1 MSIFKIENAQPTGQ
15 FYYGMIEGD
24 YPSQFKTTRKNVNVY
39 MFQITEITNDGI
51 AIASPMDSLVDVIP
65 FEKASKIKAVG
76 GDILKVS
83 VYEPLTK
90 KILIDAM
97 DADIPAI
104 VTDTNLI
111 QYAVRS
117 FSMRQGGVITVDLDN
132 GTSVSMYDLYVLDR
146 TLIFGK

>member
-76 GDILKVS
+76 GEILKVS

-90 KILIDAM
+90 SILIEAM
-97 DADIPAI
+97 DKDTPAI
-104 VTDTNLI
+104 VFDSSLKE
-111 QYAVRS
+111 YSVSS
-117 FSMRQGGVITVDLDN
+117 FSMKQGGVVVVELDN
-132 GTSVSMYDLYVLDR
+132 GTYVAVSDLYVLDR
-146 TLIFGK
+146 TMSFGK

>member
-39 MFQITEITNDGI
+39 MFQINEITNDGI
-51 AIASPMDSLVDVIP
+51 SIASPMDSLVDVVP

-76 GDILKVS
+76 GEILKVS

-90 KILIDAM
+90 AILIEAM
-97 DADIPAI
+97 GQDVPVPAYDSDLLAYT
-104 VTDTNLI
+104 VTG
-111 QYAVRS
+111 
-117 FSMRQGGVITVDLDN
+117 FSMKQGGKIVVDLDDN
-132 GTSVSMYDLYVLDR
+132 TSVPIDTLYLLDR
-146 TLIFGK
+146 TMSFGK